1 MWHLYKNRSMKTK
14 AKSYVDDSTHK
25 YLINDDLVI
34 TEKEGATDS
43 RKIR

>member
-1 MWHLYKNRSMKTK
+1 MKTK

-34 TEKEGATDS
+34 TEKEWS
-43 RKIR
+43 H

>member
-1 MWHLYKNRSMKTK
+1 MKTK